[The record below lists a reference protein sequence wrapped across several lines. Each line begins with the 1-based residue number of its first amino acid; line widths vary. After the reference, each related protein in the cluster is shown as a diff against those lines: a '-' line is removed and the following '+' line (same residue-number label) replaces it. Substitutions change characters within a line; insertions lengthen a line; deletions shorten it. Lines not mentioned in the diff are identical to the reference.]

1 MKAKK
6 ITAFLAALIIVFSF
20 CIPAASADPADESS
34 EPVKLA
40 PNIVSGNAA
49 IAYCIDDGQFI
60 YTARADEKVAPT
72 VAAKLMACMVAYDML
87 AEHGLDPATTDITV
101 TSAAIDNAGNIFD
114 IRVPVMGFKAGAV
127 YKARDMFSAAL
138 VGCAN
143 DAVCALASDLGDKYL
158 SGGGI
163 SAFVG
168 RMNEKAAALGLTAT
182 KFVNPTGLDSP
193 MQYSTPREVALIA
206 AAFYKYDYLV
216 ALSDVEAFLMNGNT
230 TVRNKN
236 YLKCNYYVSGYLN
249 RNAIGLIAGQLDK
262 SGNYCL
268 LTASQKD
275 GRTYIFAVMCASGMI
290 VTEKDGKFSYS
301 FGDGNAYTDINELM
315 DWTRNSLTLCTV
327 ATVNDA
333 VAELKVTSGKEDHVL
348 VVPSENVERLL
359 PDGNIEK
366 SVEVIFDESK
376 VIRTETDGNVTYSL
390 KAPVEKGA
398 PVGKAIYSHGGN
410 VIAEVTLVT
419 KSAVESDTA
428 KNALDTMREILFSKT
443 MSVIIK
449 VLIAIIVAYF
459 LFLAVAAILRT
470 YRRLSGKKDNGTKK
484 KKENERK
491 KLKPAPKKDP
501 NGDTKEF

>member
-6 ITAFLAALIIVFSF
+6 FTAMIAALSILFTLGVTHAFAEPS
-20 CIPAASADPADESS
+20 DESS
-34 EPVKLA
+34 AQVKLA
-40 PNIVSGNAA
+40 PNIVSGNAV

-72 VAAKLMACMVAYDML
+72 VAAKLVACMVAYDML
-87 AEHGLDPATTDITV
+87 SEHGLDPASTDITV
-101 TSAAIDNAGNIFD
+101 TASAIDNAGNIFD

-127 YKARDMFSAAL
+127 YKARDMFSAVL

-168 RMNEKAAALGLTAT
+168 RMNEKAASLGLTAT

-193 MQYSTPREVALIA
+193 MQYSTPREIALIT

-216 ALSDVEAFLMNGNT
+216 ALSNVEAFLMNGNT

-236 YLKCNYYVSGYLN
+236 YLKCNYYVSGFLN
-249 RNAIGLIAGQLDK
+249 RSAIGLIAGQLDK

-275 GRTYIFAVMCASGMI
+275 GRTYIFVVMCASGMI

-301 FGDGNAYTDINELM
+301 FGDGNAYADMNELI

-333 VAELKVTSGKEDHVL
+333 VAELAVTSGKVDHVL
-348 VVPSENVERLL
+348 VVPSENIERLL
-359 PDGNIEK
+359 PDGNVEK
-366 SVEVIFDESK
+366 TVEVIFDESK
-376 VIRTETDGNVTYSL
+376 VTRSEADGKVTYSL
-390 KAPVEKGA
+390 KAPVEKGV
-398 PVGKAIYSHGGN
+398 PVGKAIYSRDGN

-419 KSAVESDTA
+419 KSAVESDSA
-428 KNALDTMREILFSKT
+428 KTALDTMHDILFSKT
-443 MSVIIK
+443 MSIIIK
-449 VLIAIIVAYF
+449 VLIGIIVAYF
-459 LFLAVAAILRT
+459 LFLAVTAILRT
-470 YRRLSGKKDNGTKK
+470 YRRLSGKKGGGTKK
-484 KKENERK
+484 S
-491 KLKPAPKKDP
+491 PKKPRPSPKNDP
-501 NGDTKEF
+501 MGDTKEF